1 MVRTCGGPSLAAR
14 PFDTRGTALR
24 PWDQPARKGETLST
38 PDSTPPAGEP
48 GEPAAPTPP
57 PYTAPAYA
65 PPPAYTPPPA
75 GAPYSAPPAQPQQ
88 SAQSTQPAPPPYAPP
103 AAPAP
108 YGQSAEQPAYAAPAY
123 PPAPPAYGQ
132 APYGQAPYA
141 GAYGYAEQKTNVL
154 AILSLVG
161 SILGIIG
168 VLPLIGSIAGTVLG
182 HISLR
187 QIPKTGEKGRGLA
200 LAGTIV
206 GWVGIGLAALLIL
219 LFVIIWVSSVSTLTT
234 TY

>member
-75 GAPYSAPPAQPQQ
+75 GAPYSAPPAQPQ
-88 SAQSTQPAPPPYAPP
+88 TQPAPPPYAPP